1 MEHVICY
8 CIKYKMQRLKDEL
21 KKYGVDEGYMND
33 GQPQTYTAVL
43 IFLKEAGLI
52 NKL

>member
-1 MEHVICY
+1 MGW
-8 CIKYKMQRLKDEL
+8 MKDIL
-21 KKYGVDEGYMND
+21 ND